1 MILTDLA
8 NKEKELYNFTID
20 LYKEKGS
27 SDSKGLTLD
36 EIYAEYKNVHKE
48 YAKMSD
54 KDIESLKRG
63 LFIQWYSM
71 TEPNY
76 LTGISELDK
85 NAELKIIAEL
95 KNRVDQNKTDNELN
109 WMLNYYLEWDYVF
122 ERFKNI
128 IDLRKKENVIDLTSK
143 KLKMINRGQMGI
155 YWNSII
161 EK

>member
-1 MILTDLA
+1 M
-8 NKEKELYNFTID
+8 
-20 LYKEKGS
+20 
-27 SDSKGLTLD
+27 TLD
-36 EIYAEYKNVHKE
+36 EVYSEYKNVHKE

-76 LTGISELDK
+76 LTGIAELDEK
-85 NAELKIIAEL
+85 AELKIIAEL
-95 KNRVDQNKTDNELN
+95 KNRIDHNTADNELL
-109 WMLNYYLEWDYVF
+109 WMLNYYLEWDFVF
-122 ERFKNI
+122 DRFRNIAEFKKDENI
-128 IDLRKKENVIDLTSK
+128 IDFTKI

>member
-1 MILTDLA
+1 MTLTDLT
-8 NKEKELYNFTID
+8 NKENELYSFAIN
-20 LYKEKGS
+20 LYNGKVNSE
-27 SDSKGLTLD
+27 SKGLSLD
-36 EIYAEYKNVHKE
+36 KVYAEYKDVHKE

-76 LTGISELDK
+76 LTGIAELDEK
-85 NAELKIIAEL
+85 SELKIITEL
-95 KNRVDQNKTDNELN
+95 KNRIDRNKTDNELN
-109 WMLNYYLEWDYVF
+109 WMLNHYLEWDFVF

-128 IDLRKKENVIDLTSK
+128 VDLEKTENVIDLTNI

>member
-8 NKEKELYNFTID
+8 NKEKELHNFTID
-20 LYKEKGS
+20 LYKEKGN

-76 LTGISELDK
+76 LTGIAELNK
-85 NAELKIIAEL
+85 KSELKIITEL
-95 KNRVDQNKTDNELN
+95 KNRIDQNKTDNELK
-109 WMLNYYLEWDYVF
+109 WMLNHYLEWDFVF

-128 IDLRKKENVIDLTSK
+128 AEFEKDKNVIELTNI
-143 KLKMINRGQMGI
+143 KLKMVNRGQMGI

>member
-8 NKEKELYNFTID
+8 NKEKELYNLTIA
-20 LYKEKGS
+20 LYKEKGN

-48 YAKMSD
+48 YAKTSG

-76 LTGISELDK
+76 LTGISELDE